1 MNLPEDPP
9 EAYEDFF
16 ADIAHTYAGTNGLTS
31 KLADFEFDP
40 DADRLDELLRAI
52 GEGVNFDEFSREDRA
67 LIMADVDAAM
77 ADAHADILRNL

>member
-16 ADIAHTYAGTNGLTS
+16 AGIAHAGTNGLTS

-52 GEGVNFDEFSREDRA
+52 GEGVDFNEFSEEDRR
-67 LIMADVDAAM
+67 LLMDDVDAAM
-77 ADAHADILRNL
+77 ADAQADILRNL

>member
-16 ADIAHTYAGTNGLTS
+16 ADISRIIDANGLTC
-31 KLADFEFDP
+31 KLEDIELDP
-40 DADRLDELLRAI
+40 DADRLEELHRAI
-52 GEGVNFDEFSREDRA
+52 GLGVDFNEFSDEDRA

-77 ADAHADILRNL
+77 ADAQADILRNL